1 MCVATLAIAGAVAG
15 AAGSVM
21 GGISQANSAHYQAQV
36 AANNALIEKQ
46 NAAYAAS
53 AGSAKTEQAGF
64 QARSQLARVR
74 AGEAANG
81 LDVNSGTPAD
91 VQESEH
97 EIGDLNTRTVSNNS
111 ALQVYGYQTQAV
123 NYQAQSSA
131 DEAQVG
137 GDVVGGVLGA
147 VGKLASNSSVQGAL
161 GGAGGGSGGLQVTY
175 ADDGTPMA
183 AGGSMP
189 SASDVNPSLLSSAP
203 TVPPNYSW
211 MQGGDAS
218 DGATA

>member
-15 AAGSVM
+15 AAGSIM
-21 GGISQANSAHYQAQV
+21 GGISQANAAHYQAQV

-64 QARSQLARVR
+64 QARAQLAQIR

-97 EIGDLNTRTVSNNS
+97 EIGDLNTRTVANNS

-123 NYQAQSSA
+123 NYQAQSAA

-137 GDVVGGVLGA
+137 GDIAGGVLGGI
-147 VGKLASNSSVQGAL
+147 GKLAGSPAVQGAVS
-161 GGAGGGSGGLQVTY
+161 GGGGGSGG
-175 ADDGTPMA
+175 
-183 AGGSMP
+183 SMP
-189 SASDVNPSLLSSAP
+189 TASDVNPSLLSSAP
-203 TVPPNYSW
+203 TVPANYSW
-211 MQGGDAS
+211 MQSSNNDVVGF
-218 DGATA
+218 GAN

>member
-15 AAGSVM
+15 AAGSIM
-21 GGISQANSAHYQAQV
+21 GGISQANAAHYQAQV

-64 QARSQLARVR
+64 QARAQLAQVR

-97 EIGDLNTRTVSNNS
+97 EIGDLNTHTVANNS

-123 NYQAQSSA
+123 NYQAQSAA

-137 GDVVGGVLGA
+137 GDIAGGVLGGI
-147 VGKLASNSSVQGAL
+147 GKLAGSPAVQGAVS
-161 GGAGGGSGGLQVTY
+161 GGGGGSGG
-175 ADDGTPMA
+175 
-183 AGGSMP
+183 SMP
-189 SASDVNPSLLSSAP
+189 TASDVNPSLLSSAP
-203 TVPPNYSW
+203 TVPANYSW
-211 MQGGDAS
+211 MQSSNNDVVGF
-218 DGATA
+218 GAN

>member
-15 AAGSVM
+15 AAGSIM
-21 GGISQANSAHYQAQV
+21 GGISQANAAHYQAQV

-64 QARSQLARVR
+64 QARAQLAQIR

-97 EIGDLNTRTVSNNS
+97 EIGDLNTRTVANNS

-123 NYQAQSSA
+123 NYQAQSAA

-137 GDVVGGVLGA
+137 GDIAGGVLGGI
-147 VGKLASNSSVQGAL
+147 GKLAGSPAVQGAVS
-161 GGAGGGSGGLQVTY
+161 GGGGGTSFGTV
-175 ADDGTPMA
+175 ASDGTPTA
-183 AGGSMP
+183 T
-189 SASDVNPSLLSSAP
+189 DSLVTGNP
-203 TVPPNYSW
+203 TVPSAYSW
-211 MQGGDAS
+211 MQSSNNDVVGF
-218 DGATA
+218 GAN

>member
-15 AAGSVM
+15 AAGSIM
-21 GGISQANSAHYQAQV
+21 GGISQANAAHYQAQV

-64 QARSQLARVR
+64 QARAQLAQIR

-97 EIGDLNTRTVSNNS
+97 EIGDLNTHTVANNS

-123 NYQAQSSA
+123 NYQAQSAA

-137 GDVVGGVLGA
+137 GDIAGGVLGGI
-147 VGKLASNSSVQGAL
+147 GKLAGSSAVQGAVS
-161 GGAGGGSGGLQVTY
+161 GGGGGTSFGTV
-175 ADDGTPMA
+175 ASDGTPTA
-183 AGGSMP
+183 T
-189 SASDVNPSLLSSAP
+189 DSLVTGNP
-203 TVPPNYSW
+203 TVPSAYSW
-211 MQGGDAS
+211 MQSSNNDVVGF
-218 DGATA
+218 GAN